1 MTVAD
6 EAPAAPDV
14 REQMAVKKTH
24 LGEVVRIDVNG
35 LGARLP
41 PDVDAEDV
49 PQAWSG
55 AQSVAICE
63 TLAEVASGYGGDFRS
78 FGEWTV
84 VHGAGYDLAD
94 IRVKRLARFGEGY
107 RSAITT
113 LPWIDSESRWSAR
126 VQATAYIPR
135 APGLNFEQ
143 VAVQPETLYDT
154 EFLGLAPA
162 VISRFGGARVVYLS
176 GVVAWTDEIKLLFM
190 DDPRAQVRR
199 VFEMIGA
206 VFEELGG
213 SREDVVRLRPFTLNA
228 EVAGIVREEVERFW
242 ENCIPPTMLIAD
254 GVDFWG
260 EEGLFTEIQVM
271 GMVGDGD
278 LEVTHEQLP
287 PPKAG
292 MDDALVVRRARSRDR
307 ELVQAGEIRGRVGTT
322 PEQEARQVVERIG
335 GVMAEQGLTSADVC
349 SVVAYAGNRAAAEG
363 FKAAVQEI
371 LPLETLHLVPGLPM
385 GEMDG
390 RQLKVEFTAERYL

>member
-1 MTVAD
+1 MTAAD
-6 EAPAAPDV
+6 TPDV
-14 REQMAVKKTH
+14 RERMAVKETR

-49 PQAWSG
+49 PRAWSG

-63 TLAEVASGYGGDFRS
+63 TLAEVASGYGGDFNS

-84 VHGAGYDLAD
+84 IHGAGYDLAD
-94 IRVKRLARFGEGY
+94 IRVRRLARFGEGY

-113 LPWIDSESRWSAR
+113 LPWIDPESRWSAR

-143 VAVQPETLYDT
+143 VAVRPETVYDT

-176 GVVAWTDEIKLLFM
+176 GVVAWTDEIELLFT
-190 DDPRAQVRR
+190 DDPHAQVRR

-228 EVAGIVREEVERFW
+228 EIAGIVREEAERFW
-242 ENCIPPTMLIAD
+242 TGCVPPTMLIAD

-260 EEGLFTEIQVM
+260 EDGLFAEVQAM
-271 GMVGDGD
+271 GVLGDGD
-278 LEVTHEQLP
+278 LDVSHERLP

-292 MDDALVVRRARSRDR
+292 PDDALVVRRARSRER
-307 ELVQAGEIRGRVGTT
+307 ELIQAGEIRGRVGAG
-322 PEQEARQVVERIG
+322 PGREARQVVECIRE
-335 GVMAEQGLTSADVC
+335 VMDGQGLSSADVC

-363 FKAAVQEI
+363 FEAAVRDI
-371 LPLETLHLVPGLPM
+371 LPPETLHLVPGLPM

-390 RQLKVEFTAERYL
+390 RQLKVEFTAERFL